1 MVEDVCSAAY
11 DLMIKEE
18 IQVDVVVATQLSP
31 VPIADLKEL
40 INKDSMIFVAEE
52 GTMTAGVG
60 AELIASCVENNI
72 GKRYRRIATPDM
84 PIPNGIV
91 LENQIVPGKETIE
104 CTIKEELKCLR

>member
-1 MVEDVCSAAY
+1 
-11 DLMIKEE
+11 
-18 IQVDVVVATQLSP
+18 
-31 VPIADLKEL
+31 
-40 INKDSMIFVAEE
+40 MIFVAEE

-72 GKRYRRIATPDM
+72 GERYRRIATPDM